1 MVGPIMVV
9 HTMLAKIAPEFAIGR
24 DEAVAMSEAI
34 ANYARHTNY
43 RMDPRTRDLGAL
55 ILCVCAIEGPRLMR
69 VTSRRR
75 MEAQQARA
83 EATVRQQAPGGTI
96 IDLETARQPPY
107 G

>member
-1 MVGPIMVV
+1 MVI

-24 DEAVAMSEAI
+24 DEAVAMSEAV
-34 ANYARHTNY
+34 ANYARHTDY
-43 RMDPRTRDLGAL
+43 RMNPRTRDLGAL

-75 MEAQQARA
+75 LEAQQAKA
-83 EATVRQQAPGGTI
+83 EASVRASAPGGTI
-96 IDLETARQPPY
+96 IDLESVRQPPF